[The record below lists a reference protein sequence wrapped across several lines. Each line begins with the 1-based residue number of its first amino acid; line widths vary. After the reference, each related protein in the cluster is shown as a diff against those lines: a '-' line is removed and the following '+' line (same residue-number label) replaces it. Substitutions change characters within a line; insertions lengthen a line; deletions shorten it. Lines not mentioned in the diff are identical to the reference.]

1 MCKLQLASFLEEAG
15 ENLGSAQEVVQ
26 SSIEAARANIRWT
39 QLSSE
44 ELRGWFTRG
53 SASRVGVS
61 LSAGVIAVLV
71 VKVFTF

>member
-1 MCKLQLASFLEEAG
+1 MSKLQLASFLEEAG

-39 QLSSE
+39 QLSSD
-44 ELRGWFTRG
+44 ELRSWFTRG
-53 SASRVGVS
+53 SASKVGAS

-71 VKVFTF
+71 LKIFTF